1 MAPRTPSS
9 PAAAAAQPAP
19 SPAVT
24 PALGPAT
31 PAAATPGGALSL
43 PPRAQSRPG
52 STSRPR
58 RVPSAVRLPPAS
70 PSRTEAASPATTAAG
85 AQRVAQGAAA
95 LGGSATALELPS
107 VDDEVDWADFPEVM
121 RRVHDAQVQGYAFC
135 HPGWERRERATGA
148 ATDAP
153 SKKKKRVEKPH
164 TLLRAWIWHD
174 DHPPAG
180 EVTVHVRDSS
190 LGDAASLFH
199 VLGCGPRRTV
209 LGRSAGGRVHLRVLS
224 TFSMPRLTVRAARA
238 RALANQVDVDSF
250 PEAYTAASFAAVTVE
265 RGGASAARTE
275 PAWLI
280 TDGPLASFACNTVRG
295 TLPCACL
302 GGRVRAT

>member
-1 MAPRTPSS
+1 M
-9 PAAAAAQPAP
+9 
-19 SPAVT
+19 
-24 PALGPAT
+24 
-31 PAAATPGGALSL
+31 
-43 PPRAQSRPG
+43 
-52 STSRPR
+52 
-58 RVPSAVRLPPAS
+58 
-70 PSRTEAASPATTAAG
+70 
-85 AQRVAQGAAA
+85 AQGAAA

-121 RRVHDAQVQGYAFC
+121 RRVHDAQVQGYANC

-153 SKKKKRVEKPH
+153 AKKKKRVEKPH

-190 LGDAASLFH
+190 LGAAASLFH

-224 TFSMPRLTVRAARA
+224 TFSMPRLTVRAAQA
-238 RALANQVDVDSF
+238 RALARLLRREEGLEDALPLLGRHAAPGVLHAQHDRVVVPRRGHDDARRAAQIPRC
-250 PEAYTAASFAAVTVE
+250 PELLARASPK
-265 RGGASAARTE
+265 RS
-275 PAWLI
+275 P
-280 TDGPLASFACNTVRG
+280 
-295 TLPCACL
+295 
-302 GGRVRAT
+302 